1 MNSEQAIK
9 NNINKLHKKL
19 EQQKNKHY
27 MLFHKNK
34 FYYDTIEDLSLIDYN
49 TKIEKNKNSYILSN
63 SKFILK
69 ILLRWRNNNG
79 IAFPAFQISYSGKK
93 DLLDYSS

>member
-1 MNSEQAIK
+1 
-9 NNINKLHKKL
+9 
-19 EQQKNKHY
+19 

-34 FYYDTIEDLSLIDYN
+34 FYYDTIEDLSLVVPSEIFSDN
-49 TKIEKNKNSYILSN
+49 IEIKKNKNSYILSN

-79 IAFPAFQISYSGKK
+79 IAFPAFQIS
-93 DLLDYSS
+93 